1 MSFDLGELT
10 LWQNISVAV
19 LLGLTF
25 IFVIIKFFKII
36 GFTESNFGKLLLKE
50 QIVAKP
56 EFSRWWVPVASVSI
70 HLCIGSVYAWSI
82 FNPALIKT
90 IGVVTSS
97 ADDWALKEVVWIY
110 STAIVFLGLSA
121 AFAGTWLEKVGPRM
135 VGLVAAF
142 CWGGGFLIGSIGI
155 INHQLWLIYLGYG
168 VIGGCGLGLGYV
180 SPVSTLIRWF
190 PDRRGMATG
199 MAIMGFGGGAFFGAR
214 IKDFF
219 IQYYYKAPVL
229 LSNISESD
237 LITKAGKRFAETA
250 EGLKEVVVVGT
261 NDIANMIVPGDAGVY
276 LAGTGSV
283 GVSET
288 FFSLGAIYFVVMTLA
303 SLSYKVPAEGW
314 VPKGWSPPSD
324 AEIEK
329 KMIATKHVHIDE
341 ALRTPQFYFL
351 WVILCFNVTAGI
363 GVLGVA
369 KTMITEIFQKKATL
383 IVTSAF
389 TTWYVMLI
397 SIFNMAGRI
406 IWASA
411 SDFIGRKNTYYCFFI
426 LGIILYSSIP
436 ISAQTFDIAPVM
448 VWLILFYAATM
459 IIFTMYGGGFAT
471 IPAYLADMFGTRYV
485 GGIHGRLLT
494 AWSTAGVLG
503 PVIITSLRGSSI
515 NNAINDLAAKVD
527 PQTFSEK
534 FGASIESL
542 DELVKAKTVT
552 IQNLL
557 EILPPGTP
565 DPTSQVY
572 NKTMIVMACL
582 LGIALMANFLVKP
595 VDPKHHMKD

>member
-1 MSFDLGELT
+1 MSLDLGQLA
-10 LWQNISVAV
+10 LWQNITLAV
-19 LLGLTF
+19 LVGLTF
-25 IFVIIKFFKII
+25 IFSVIKLFKFI
-36 GFTESNFGKLLLKE
+36 GFTESGLGKLLLKE
-50 QIVAKP
+50 QIIAKP
-56 EFSRWWVPVASVSI
+56 GFNRWWVPVASVSI

-90 IGVVTSS
+90 IGIVTSS
-97 ADDWALKEVVWIY
+97 ANDWVLKEVVWIY

-121 AFAGTWLEKVGPRM
+121 AFAGSWLEKVGPRM

-142 CWGGGFLIGSIGI
+142 CWGGGFLIGGLGI
-155 INHQLWLIYLGYG
+155 IYHQLWLIYLGYG

-180 SPVSTLIRWF
+180 SPVATLIRWF

-219 IQYYYKAPVL
+219 IQYYYKAPEI

-250 EGLKEVVVVGT
+250 EGLKEVVVIGV
-261 NDIANMIVPGDAGVY
+261 NDVANMIVPGDVGVY
-276 LAGTGSV
+276 LVGTGSV
-283 GVSET
+283 GVSQT
-288 FFSLGAIYFVVMTLA
+288 FFTLGAIYFLVMTIA
-303 SLSYKVPAEGW
+303 ALSYRVPSKDW
-314 VPKGWSPPSD
+314 FPKGWIPPSD
-324 AEIEK
+324 AEIQK
-329 KMIATKHVHIDE
+329 KMITTKHVHIDE
-341 ALRTPQFYFL
+341 ALRTPQFYLL

-369 KTMITEIFQKKATL
+369 KTMITEIFQKKAAL

-397 SIFNMAGRI
+397 SIFNMAGRF

-411 SDFIGRKNTYYCFFI
+411 SDYIGRKNTYYCFFI

-436 ISAQTFDIAPVM
+436 ISAQTLDIAPVI
-448 VWLILFYAATM
+448 VWLILFYGATL

-503 PVIITSLRGSSI
+503 PVIITSIRGSSI
-515 NNAINDLAAKVD
+515 NNAINDLSSKVN

-534 FGASIESL
+534 FGTGIENL
-542 DELVKAKTVT
+542 NELVKAKTVT

-582 LGIALMANFLVKP
+582 LGVALIANFLVKP
-595 VDPKHHMKD
+595 VDSKHHMK